1 VVANDRPPLQRGE
14 GRGED
19 AMRRIILMLMVSA
32 LLAGMLAFA
41 SPASAQGG
49 CKAFGQSVAEDAKE
63 FRPLGQNFV
72 RGHAPLNDE
81 AHTEHAQF
89 CG

>member
-1 VVANDRPPLQRGE
+1 MRP
-14 GRGED
+14 
-19 AMRRIILMLMVSA
+19 MRRIFLILMVSA
-32 LLAGMLAFA
+32 LLAAMLAFA
-41 SPASAQGG
+41 GPASAQGG
-49 CKAFGQSVAEDAKE
+49 CKAFGHSVGEDARE

-72 RGHAPLNDE
+72 RGAAPLNDE